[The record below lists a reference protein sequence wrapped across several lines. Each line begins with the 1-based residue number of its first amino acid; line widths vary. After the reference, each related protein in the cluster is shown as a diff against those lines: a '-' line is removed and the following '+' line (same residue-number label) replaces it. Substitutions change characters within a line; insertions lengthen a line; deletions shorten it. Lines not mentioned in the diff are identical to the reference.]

1 MKAFFVA
8 GEVSGDKHGAYLAN
22 AMNALQPG
30 VTLFG
35 IGGSMMREAGVNII
49 ADISRLNA
57 FQYRYLPRL
66 FYRRKL
72 NLTIDDYCNFLKK
85 EKPDIVVV
93 IGLADNTTYIAMK
106 VAERTREMGIPIFYY
121 FSPHVWMWSSRKTRR
136 VAERFDCILTMFPQE
151 EDGYKTAGAN
161 TLYIGHPIMDELAY
175 EREKGA
181 GASLK
186 TEMGIG
192 DEKLVVFFPG
202 SRRGELRYHVPIMA
216 KIIRKLSQQGSFI
229 YIVSAANDEFEKSIT
244 QYFHSRRDVS
254 IVVGRIYELISC
266 ADMIVTS
273 SGTITLEIALHE
285 KPNIII
291 YRVPWITYLIGRS
304 LMRFKFI
311 GLPNVIMDRI
321 IVPEFLQGSINPEK
335 IARTALSFLMKKDDA
350 DDIRAN
356 LKELRERLGGDGAIK
371 RAAKAIID
379 FVNSQHFSTKTAHK

>member
-1 MKAFFVA
+1 MKAFFVT
-8 GEVSGDKHGAYLAN
+8 GEISGDKHGAYLAN

-35 IGGSMMREAGVNII
+35 IGGSMMKEAGVNII

-72 NLTIDDYCNFLKK
+72 NLIIDDYCNFIKK
-85 EKPDIVVV
+85 ENPDIVVV

-151 EDGYKTAGAN
+151 EEGYKTAGAN
-161 TLYIGHPIMDELAY
+161 TLYIGHPIIDELAC
-175 EREKGA
+175 ERKKSA
-181 GASLK
+181 GVSLK
-186 TEMGIG
+186 TEMGME

-202 SRRGELRYHVPIMA
+202 SRSGELRYHVPIMA
-216 KIIRKLSQQGSFI
+216 KIIQELSQQGSFI
-229 YIVSAANDEFEKSIT
+229 YIVSAANSEFEQSIT
-244 QYFHSRRDVS
+244 QYFRSRRDVR
-254 IVVGRIYELISC
+254 IVTGRIYELISC
-266 ADMIVTS
+266 ADVIVTS
-273 SGTITLEIALHE
+273 SGTITLEIALHG

-321 IVPEFLQGSINPEK
+321 IVPEFLQGAINPEK
-335 IARTALSFLMKKDDA
+335 IARIVLSFLTNKDSA
-350 DDIRAN
+350 DKIGMN
-356 LKELRERLGGDGAIK
+356 LKELRERLGGDGAMK

-379 FVNSQHFSTKTAHK
+379 YLSKR